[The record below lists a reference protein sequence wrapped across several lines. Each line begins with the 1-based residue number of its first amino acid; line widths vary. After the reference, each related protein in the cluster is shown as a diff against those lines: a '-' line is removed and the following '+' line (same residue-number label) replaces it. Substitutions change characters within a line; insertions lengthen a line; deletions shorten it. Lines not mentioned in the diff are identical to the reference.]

1 MNQRLQQ
8 FIAAENL
15 SQSQFADAL
24 GVARASVSHI
34 LAGRN
39 KPGFDFIESMSRHY
53 PSLNIE
59 WLITGKGKMYKSQN
73 STTTAEIPPLA
84 SPAPAATAASAEPK
98 SDAEADLF
106 SAPEPKAVSVPAPAP
121 APATTP
127 ASAPAP
133 AIAASTKKERAQTS
147 ASTRNIEKIIVFYDD
162 GSFQELK

>member
-73 STTTAEIPPLA
+73 STTTAEMPPLA

-106 SAPEPKAVSVPAPAP
+106 SAPETKTVTVPAPAP
-121 APATTP
+121 AATP

-147 ASTRNIEKIIVFYDD
+147 AITRNIEKIIVFYDD